1 MAITYYQAI
10 LAFCLQD
17 GPEALTQYLYVDKY
31 LEDFN
36 RVAAA
41 ASILRVLMSCRT
53 MFIFARFIFG
63 FVDPAFHSFRVRCF
77 LWGLI
82 GVKFVIF
89 CAHGLRSIAIIFTTE
104 SSQTNINCIRLNL
117 VNGRNGTIVQMVQ
130 TPMSCLD
137 GMDTA
142 LLILSGISVLGV
154 GFGLFVA
161 YKYGHKVFNQSH
173 SSGRDATIWMVRE
186 MRKTILIP
194 KKWRIGSISGEMSGT
209 NIGTGTSREN
219 HGGNRKSRLNPRIWI
234 DRLRPS
240 VLQRA
245 KATKSSSSLKPE
257 HAENRRPSTS
267 ILATIENMKKTK
279 ESLDA
284 TNESIK

>member
-1 MAITYYQAI
+1 
-10 LAFCLQD
+10 
-17 GPEALTQYLYVDKY
+17 
-31 LEDFN
+31 
-36 RVAAA
+36 
-41 ASILRVLMSCRT
+41 
-53 MFIFARFIFG
+53 
-63 FVDPAFHSFRVRCF
+63 
-77 LWGLI
+77 
-82 GVKFVIF
+82 
-89 CAHGLRSIAIIFTTE
+89 
-104 SSQTNINCIRLNL
+104 
-117 VNGRNGTIVQMVQ
+117 
-130 TPMSCLD
+130 MSCLD

-154 GFGLFVA
+154 GYGLFVA

-173 SSGRDATIWMVRE
+173 SSGRDATIWMGEIIKLDVRCNPYLVRE

-209 NIGTGTSREN
+209 NIGSGTSREN